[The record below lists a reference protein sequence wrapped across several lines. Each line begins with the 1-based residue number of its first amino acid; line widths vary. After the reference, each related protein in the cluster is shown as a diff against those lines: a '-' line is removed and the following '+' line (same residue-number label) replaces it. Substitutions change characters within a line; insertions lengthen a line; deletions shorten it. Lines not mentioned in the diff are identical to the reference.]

1 MPTKLKRHSAP
12 AAVAGKNG
20 HSLIS
25 SEKFRQLYAALLKC
39 ELLEERLSRLPAE
52 KANGSPSLVPAA
64 VGMTLD
70 LEREDTIVH
79 TPQTFAASLVKGV
92 PAEVLL
98 HHLNNGKSSGGAFAY
113 IESGV
118 LIPTFASPG
127 VPAGLAAGMAL
138 ANKMAKNR
146 KIAVAFIEGDASVL
160 KECKD
165 AFELSSAYKLP
176 VLYVI
181 QARLDRSDVK
191 LVANL
196 GKLFPVIAV
205 DAHDPVAIYRVAQE
219 SVSRARDGGPSL
231 IVCIPNA
238 AKLVT
243 ANAVRSMEQYLAGK
257 KLFQNSW
264 KDEIVVRFNSE
275 LGAACLPESDPL
287 A

>member
-52 KANGSPSLVPAA
+52 KADGSPSLVPAA

-79 TPQTFAASLVKGV
+79 TPQIFAASLVKGV

-113 IESGV
+113 IEAGV
-118 LIPTFASPG
+118 LMPTSTSPG
-127 VPAGLAAGMAL
+127 VPAGLAAGVAL

-146 KIAVAFIEGDASVL
+146 KIAVAFIEGDASAL
-160 KECKD
+160 KECKE
-165 AFELSSAYKLP
+165 AFELSSAHKLP

-181 QARLDRSDVK
+181 QARLDRSDEK
-191 LVANL
+191 LVAKL
-196 GKLFPVIAV
+196 GELFPVIAV

-219 SVSRARDGGPSL
+219 SVYRARDGGPSL
-231 IVCIPNA
+231 IVSVPNA
-238 AKLVT
+238 TKLVT
-243 ANAVRSMEQYLAGK
+243 TNAVRNMEQYLAGK
-257 KLFQNSW
+257 KLFQDSW
-264 KDEIVVRFNSE
+264 RDEVVVRFNTE
-275 LGAACLPESDPL
+275 LGCSLSS
-287 A
+287 